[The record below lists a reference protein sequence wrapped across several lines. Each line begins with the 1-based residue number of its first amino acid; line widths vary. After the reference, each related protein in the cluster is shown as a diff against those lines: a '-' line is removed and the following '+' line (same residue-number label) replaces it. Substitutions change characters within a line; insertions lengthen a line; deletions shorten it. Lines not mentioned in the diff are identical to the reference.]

1 MFGSLSTIFSA
12 FILAASTLV
21 SAAPIQPVE
30 LLVFSPTLT
39 SPKAGDMW
47 TAGQK
52 YNVTWETDNIPDEK
66 KNSTGMIL
74 LGYNY
79 NNSENLDIKHP
90 LGVNFLLTDGFY
102 EVTVPS
108 NCSLRFDYT
117 VVLFGDSGNASP
129 DFTILPS
136 SQT

>member
-30 LLVFSPTLT
+30 LDVFCPTLT